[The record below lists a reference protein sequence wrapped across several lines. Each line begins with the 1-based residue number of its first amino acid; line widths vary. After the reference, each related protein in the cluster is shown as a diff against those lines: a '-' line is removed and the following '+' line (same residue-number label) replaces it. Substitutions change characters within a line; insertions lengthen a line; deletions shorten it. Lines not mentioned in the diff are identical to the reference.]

1 MTAPAS
7 PGRVRHPA
15 PLCPCH
21 ARPPRAPHPAL
32 SAHVPLQVR
41 CKRSGVPS
49 EVLAVEAEALPQGL
63 EWGEVLLS
71 IRYAPVNPADL

>member
-1 MTAPAS
+1 M
-7 PGRVRHPA
+7 
-15 PLCPCH
+15 
-21 ARPPRAPHPAL
+21 
-32 SAHVPLQVR
+32 R